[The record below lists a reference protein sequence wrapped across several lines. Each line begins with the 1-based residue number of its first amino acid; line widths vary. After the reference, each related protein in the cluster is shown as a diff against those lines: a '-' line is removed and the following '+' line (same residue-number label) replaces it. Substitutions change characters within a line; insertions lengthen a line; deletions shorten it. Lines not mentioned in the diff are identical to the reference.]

1 MDEIGWDDS
10 ESESGGGV
18 VAKLAVHLC
27 RMSGSEGHRRACKW
41 LSSIRVM
48 STLAQ
53 PRNISALGSTLRI
66 G

>member
-1 MDEIGWDDS
+1 MDEMGWDDS

-18 VAKLAVHLC
+18 VAKLAVLC
-27 RMSGSEGHRRACKW
+27 LMSGSEGHRRACKW

-53 PRNISALGSTLRI
+53 LRNISALGSTLRI